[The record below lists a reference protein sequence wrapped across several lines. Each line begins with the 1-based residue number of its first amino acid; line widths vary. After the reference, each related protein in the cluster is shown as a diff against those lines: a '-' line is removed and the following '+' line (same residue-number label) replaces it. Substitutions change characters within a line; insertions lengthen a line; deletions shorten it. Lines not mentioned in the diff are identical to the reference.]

1 MRLKNGLRKK
11 TIKAILLIMT
21 DSREIQDKE
30 ELDCPVCMKLMRTH
44 TYSDL
49 TDCMKKL
56 FGMIDVSH
64 SNKKQDLS
72 QGVKLALS

>member
-1 MRLKNGLRKK
+1 
-11 TIKAILLIMT
+11 MT

-30 ELDCPVCMKLMRTH
+30 KLDCPVCMKLMRTH

-56 FGMIDVSH
+56 FGMIDVTVKRISQQVSPH

-72 QGVKLALS
+72 NGVKLALS